1 MKRPSNQFHSEVV
14 GRRLI
19 EDNSNNIRFLSHP
32 ATDVS
37 LFPTGS
43 SLLAHDR
50 TARSESREYSVV
62 HENENQQSDHSSTT
76 ITVSN
81 KHPVDISLL
90 SKLSSKNSSLVTVH
104 DIKNTIESLKR
115 TQDELSHGSSVRRR

>member
-1 MKRPSNQFHSEVV
+1 MKRPNNQFHPEVV

-19 EDNSNNIRFLSHP
+19 EDNSSNIRFLPHP
-32 ATDVS
+32 AADIT

-43 SLLAHDR
+43 FANDR
-50 TARSESREYSVV
+50 TGRSDFREYSVV
-62 HENENQQSDHSSTT
+62 HGNESQQSDYSSST

-104 DIKNTIESLKR
+104 DINNTIESLKR
-115 TQDELSHGSSVRRR
+115 TQDDLRHGNSTRRR

>member
-1 MKRPSNQFHSEVV
+1 MKRPSNQIHSEVV

-19 EDNSNNIRFLSHP
+19 EENSNNIRFLPHP

-43 SLLAHDR
+43 SLLSHDR
-50 TARSESREYSVV
+50 TERSDSRAYSVV
-62 HENENQQSDHSSTT
+62 HENENQQSDSSTT

-81 KHPVDISLL
+81 KHPIDISLL

-104 DIKNTIESLKR
+104 DINNTIDSLKR
-115 TQDELSHGSSVRRR
+115 RQDELSHGSSIRRR

>member
-1 MKRPSNQFHSEVV
+1 MKRPSNQIHSEVV

-19 EDNSNNIRFLSHP
+19 EENSNNIRFLPHP

-50 TARSESREYSVV
+50 TARSDSHAYSVV
-62 HENENQQSDHSSTT
+62 HEKENQHSDHSSTT

-81 KHPVDISLL
+81 KHPIDISLL

-104 DIKNTIESLKR
+104 DINNTIDSLKR
-115 TQDELSHGSSVRRR
+115 RQDELSHRSSIRRR